1 LFEIKTGLIIKII
14 MTQDKQLS
22 ELNQRELEERDENIS
37 ILFQQEKT
45 LANMLQVLEVN
56 QSDDTV
62 FLDGVMNVFL
72 GRVIS

>member
-1 LFEIKTGLIIKII
+1 